1 MVFGNTSLKRMAN
14 SLKFHVGGIDGQMG
28 RPPRHSPTVEPCHA
42 VAGPSQMAVPWAG
55 PSGLMAIYVHRAGW
69 MFEVLNKCHTNFL
82 IRFGKCQ
89 EMVRYRYVGVLFG
102 ALPIV
107 LC

>member
-1 MVFGNTSLKRMAN
+1 
-14 SLKFHVGGIDGQMG
+14 
-28 RPPRHSPTVEPCHA
+28 
-42 VAGPSQMAVPWAG
+42 
-55 PSGLMAIYVHRAGW
+55 